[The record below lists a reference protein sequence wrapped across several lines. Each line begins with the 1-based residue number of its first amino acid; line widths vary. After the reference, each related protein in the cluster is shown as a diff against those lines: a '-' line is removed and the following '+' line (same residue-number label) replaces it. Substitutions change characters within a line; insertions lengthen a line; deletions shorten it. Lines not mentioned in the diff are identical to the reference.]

1 MTVAISKSK
10 ARTNR
15 SRPSRARALGGAVG
29 RIVGFPPVAERER
42 VPMTIPPFASSWP
55 RLAI

>member
-1 MTVAISKSK
+1 MTVAISRRK

-15 SRPSRARALGGAVG
+15 SRPSRVRSLGGAVG
-29 RIVGFPPVAERER
+29 RIVGFPPDTERER
-42 VPMTIPPFASSWP
+42 SPMTIPSFASSWP